1 MRIVDRGTIFDA
13 RSAPPERRFCTF
25 PALTRLDTER
35 LVVAFRTGSAK
46 DSADEDSCIMA
57 SDDDGRTW
65 QMCQAGFGDLPPGRG
80 RARCMG
86 VTAAGGERLLGAVGW
101 MDRSDPALP
110 MFNPATEGILPTRA
124 LFTVSDDGG
133 RIWSPFQEVDL
144 APHTG
149 NALTGSILRLKDG
162 RLALPYEAW
171 KSYDDA
177 GPGLH
182 HASLR
187 ISADGGVTW
196 PELGIVAHDP
206 SGRVLYWDQRV
217 CVAPDTGQLLA
228 MFWTHDRTAG
238 HDLDMHIAWS
248 LGDDGRTWSAPQS
261 IGIGGQICAPLA
273 LGGGRVFAAYVHR
286 HHPPSLRAILS
297 DDFGRT
303 WTAADELVF
312 YEKERGKESGMAGG
326 RGVHARDFADYW
338 ADMSI
343 WTFGHPAPARLA
355 DGGRGRHD
363 RGRHD
368 RGRHDRGRHD
378 RGRHDRGRHDRGR
391 HDIMVAYYAGDAEA
405 MGVHWVRIGLNT

>member
-1 MRIVDRGTIFDA
+1 MRIVDRGAIFDA
-13 RSAPPERRFCTF
+13 RSAPPDQRFCTF
-25 PALTRLDTER
+25 ASLVCLDTGR
-35 LVVAFRTGSAK
+35 LVATFRTGSAK
-46 DSADEDSCIMA
+46 DSADEDTCVMA

-65 QMCQAGFGDLPPGRG
+65 QICQIGFGDLAPGRG

-86 VTAAGGERLLGAVGW
+86 ITAAGGERLLGSLGW

-133 RIWSPFQEVDL
+133 RTWSAGREVDL

-149 NALTGSILRLKDG
+149 NATTGSIMILRDG

-171 KSYDDA
+171 KSYNDA

-187 ISADGGVTW
+187 ISADGGATW
-196 PELGIVAHDP
+196 PSWGSWRTIPMPGCSTGISASAWRLTQANCSP
-206 SGRVLYWDQRV
+206 CSGRTTARRATIWTCTSPGRWGMM
-217 CVAPDTGQLLA
+217 VAGGA
-228 MFWTHDRTAG
+228 SRTPPASR
-238 HDLDMHIAWS
+238 ARS
-248 LGDDGRTWSAPQS
+248 R
-261 IGIGGQICAPLA
+261 APLA

-312 YEKERGKESGMAGG
+312 YEKVRGTESGMAGN
-326 RGVHARDFADYW
+326 RDFADYW

-343 WTFGHPAPARLA
+343 WTFGHPAPALLP
-355 DGGRGRHD
+355 DG
-363 RGRHD
+363 
-368 RGRHDRGRHD
+368 
-378 RGRHDRGRHDRGR
+378 
-391 HDIMVAYYAGDAEA
+391 DIMVAYYAGDAAA
-405 MGVHWVRIGLNT
+405 MGRALGRIALADR